1 MLEDAVLYNLLH
13 HGMDQVEQE
22 EEMARPRLLNDL
34 VDIFE
39 IDISKFIY

>member
-13 HGMDQVEQE
+13 YGMDQVEQE
-22 EEMARPRLLNDL
+22 EEMARARMLNDL

-39 IDISKFIY
+39 IDI

>member
-1 MLEDAVLYNLLH
+1 MLEDGVLYTLLRY
-13 HGMDQVEQE
+13 GMDLVELE

-39 IDISKFIY
+39 IDI